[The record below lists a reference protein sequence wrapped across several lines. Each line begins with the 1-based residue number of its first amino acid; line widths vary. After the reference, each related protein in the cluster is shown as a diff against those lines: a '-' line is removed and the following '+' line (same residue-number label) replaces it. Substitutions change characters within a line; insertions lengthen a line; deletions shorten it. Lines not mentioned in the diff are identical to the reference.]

1 MASLSGFFS
10 TMTAM
15 LKNKH
20 FIYFAFLL
28 VLVFGAD
35 QAQAQSFARVT
46 IGQKTREAQVIG
58 MQRDGRELAGIL
70 VYANNAWNN
79 VYFDKNDLPLI
90 RQAAQEYFADFDAMK
105 LKKGNKK
112 SIKKYGTIS
121 CFVEWGSDKK
131 SIDRFC
137 DTKAD
142 IGYVF
147 VKAAPYFCVSV
158 YPTKNQNAA
167 QKSPAYQNF
176 EKLNLLFTKSQ
187 ISDLCQKLIQKS
199 E

>member
-1 MASLSGFFS
+1 MFKTPFALKKFFCFLFAAALFFS
-10 TMTAM
+10 GI
-15 LKNKH
+15 H
-20 FIYFAFLL
+20 
-28 VLVFGAD
+28 
-35 QAQAQSFARVT
+35 AQSFARVT
-46 IGQKTREAQVIG
+46 IDQKVRDAQVVG

-70 VYANNAWNN
+70 VYANNAWNKI
-79 VYFDKNDLPLI
+79 YFNKSDLQI
-90 RQAAQEYFADFDAMK
+90 IQQAAQNYFADFDSMK
-105 LKKGNKK
+105 LKKGKK
-112 SIKKYGTIS
+112 NSIKKYGTVP

-142 IGYVF
+142 LGYVF

-158 YPTKNQNAA
+158 HPAKNQNAA
-167 QKSPAYQNF
+167 QSSPAYQTF

-187 ISDLCQKLIQKS
+187 ITDFCQKTTPKS

>member
-10 TMTAM
+10 TITAM
-15 LKNKH
+15 LQNKH

-46 IGQKTREAQVIG
+46 VDQKVRDAQVVGMERDGQKF
-58 MQRDGRELAGIL
+58 AGVL
-70 VYANNAWNN
+70 VYANNAWNKI
-79 VYFDKNDLPLI
+79 YFNIDDLQTI
-90 RQAAQEYFADFDAMK
+90 KQAAQNYFGDFDSMK
-105 LKKGNKK
+105 LKKGKK
-112 SIKKYGTIS
+112 NSIKKYGTVP

-131 SIDRFC
+131 TIDRFC

-142 IGYVF
+142 LGYVF

-158 YPTKNQNAA
+158 HPAKNQNAA
-167 QKSPAYQNF
+167 QSSPAYQTF
-176 EKLNLLFTKSQ
+176 EKLSLLFTKSQ
-187 ISDLCQKLIQKS
+187 ITDFCQKTTPKS

>member
-46 IGQKTREAQVIG
+46 IDQKVRDAQVVG

-79 VYFDKNDLPLI
+79 IYFNIDDLQTI
-90 RQAAQEYFADFDAMK
+90 KQAAQNYFDDFDSMK

-137 DTKAD
+137 DTRAAL
-142 IGYVF
+142 GYAF
-147 VKAAPYFCVSV
+147 VKAAPYFCVNI
-158 YPTKNQNAA
+158 YPAKNQNPE
-167 QKSPAYQNF
+167 QKSPAYQT
-176 EKLNLLFTKSQ
+176 LDRLTLLFTKSQ
-187 ISDLCQKLIQKS
+187 ITDFCQKTTPKS

>member
-1 MASLSGFFS
+1 MFKTPFAFKKFFCFLFAAALFFS
-10 TMTAM
+10 GI
-15 LKNKH
+15 H
-20 FIYFAFLL
+20 
-28 VLVFGAD
+28 
-35 QAQAQSFARVT
+35 AQDITRVT
-46 IGQKTREAQVIG
+46 IGQKTREAQIIG

-70 VYANNAWNN
+70 VYANNAWNKI
-79 VYFDKNDLPLI
+79 YFNKSDLQI
-90 RQAAQEYFADFDAMK
+90 IQQAAQNYFTDFDSMK

-142 IGYVF
+142 LGYVF
-147 VKAAPYFCVSV
+147 VKAAPYFCVNIHSA
-158 YPTKNQNAA
+158 KNQNAA
-167 QKSPAYQNF
+167 QSSPAYQTL